1 MIVFFEKKARVEFG
15 TSDSSRCLDV
25 VSCVVEE
32 ERAWCVRRFIA
43 IPVFMFRPFAGFS
56 GNRVSCVVNV
66 LENTNLIDRVLGVV
80 RARMEQPCKS
90 PSFSAKAFYSPTFL
104 FSVFFH
110 FLSPLFSHVLSVS
123 CSLSRHIMAKWC
135 KKRQTCT
142 PKSQTESHVPTK
154 CDACDA
160 CDACVCVGRCTKRP
174 QCGDVRAKMETSTPA
189 RLGCQ
194 RDACAPTPMTFC
206 LKRTVAFNGNPFS
219 AKSTRRFRSAGLYAD
234 PTCERQAAMG
244 HGSNQTPIK
253 AVRAYPRL

>member
-123 CSLSRHIMAKWC
+123 CSLSLGILWRNGAKND
-135 KKRQTCT
+135 KRVRLN
-142 PKSQTESHVPTK
+142 PKWNLTFQPN
-154 CDACDA
+154 A
-160 CDACVCVGRCTKRP
+160 
-174 QCGDVRAKMETSTPA
+174 TPA
-189 RLGCQ
+189 TPATPAFVW
-194 RDACAPTPMTFC
+194 DAV
-206 LKRTVAFNGNPFS
+206 RNGFN
-219 AKSTRRFRSAGLYAD
+219 
-234 PTCERQAAMG
+234 AAMCAR
-244 HGSNQTPIK
+244 K
-253 AVRAYPRL
+253 WKRLHRRDWDANGTRVLRRQ